1 MDLREFMDMKKLQK
15 IQDDFSNAT
24 GLAAIA
30 VGKDGEYLTEGSN
43 FTEFC
48 MKYTR
53 GSSEGNRRCVKCDNE
68 CKGTYFC
75 HAGLMDF
82 GIPITLGDGTVL
94 GSVIGGQVL
103 PENPDEES
111 FRATARELG
120 IDEDRYIEAL
130 QQVNVRTREQI
141 EASAQLLGDVINMF
155 VRASYATT
163 QNEQIVNQLQEGIN
177 KAAEQ
182 LVMANENTHQIEAFS
197 NRQKILAL
205 NASIEAARSGEAGRG
220 FAVVAQEVQKLAQGM
235 AVTSVNIKNALKQVT
250 DTIMQLKQ

>member
-1 MDLREFMDMKKLQK
+1 MKIQDFCDMKKFEEIMQNWAL
-15 IQDDFSNAT
+15 ST
-24 GLAAIA
+24 GLATVA
-30 VGKDGEYLTEGSN
+30 VGEDGQYISECYN
-43 FTEFC
+43 FTDFC
-48 MKYTR
+48 IKLTR
-53 GSSEGNRRCVKCDNE
+53 GSAEGCRRCEKNDRE
-68 CKGTYFC
+68 GKGVYAC

-82 GIPITLGDGTVL
+82 GIPITLDDGTVL

-103 PENPDEES
+103 PESPNEGQ

-130 QQVNVRTREQI
+130 REVNVRTKEQI
-141 EASAQLLGDVINMF
+141 VASANLLGDVINMF

-163 QNEQIVNQLQEGIN
+163 QNEKIVSRLQEGIN

-182 LVMANENTHQIEAFS
+182 IVLANENTHQIEAFS
-197 NRQKILAL
+197 SKQKILAL

-235 AVTSVNIKNALKQVT
+235 TVTSTNIKNALKEVT
-250 DTIMQLKQ
+250 DTIMQLKE